1 MILVTGATG
10 NVGSAVVA
18 ELMAKG
24 TPLRAFVRDE
34 QRARARL
41 GVDVELA
48 NGDFEDPA
56 SITRA
61 LDGVEAVF
69 LSSADQPKKVEHET
83 AVIDAARAAGVRRI
97 VKTSTVGA
105 ERESPLP
112 PFDWHGRIEDH
123 LRRSG
128 TPWVVLHSFFY
139 MTNLLGSA
147 EPVRQMGKL
156 FAPLGGAK
164 IAMIDPRD
172 TGAVGAAA
180 LTDDA
185 YDGKILDLS
194 GPESIT
200 YEQVADELSAATGRS
215 VEFVNIP
222 DAAARETFV
231 QMGFSDWLLVHFDHL
246 FPLLRSGVVAQPTD
260 TVRAVTGREPRS
272 FVQWARDHADAFRA

>member
-18 ELMAKG
+18 ELMTKG
-24 TPLRAFVRDE
+24 TPVRAFVRDE

-112 PFDWHGRIEDH
+112 PFDWHGRSEEH

-128 TPWVVLHSFFY
+128 VPCVVPESGFY
-139 MTNLLGSA
+139 MTNLLAGTPSA
-147 EPVRQMGKL
+147 SSP
-156 FAPLGGAK
+156 AATP
-164 IAMIDPRD
+164 
-172 TGAVGAAA
+172 AVSPSSPATTLRRSPAA
-180 LTDDA
+180 L
-185 YDGKILDLS
+185 
-194 GPESIT
+194 
-200 YEQVADELSAATGRS
+200 RCC
-215 VEFVNIP
+215 N
-222 DAAARETFV
+222 DAAA
-231 QMGFSDWLLVHFDHL
+231 
-246 FPLLRSGVVAQPTD
+246 A
-260 TVRAVTGREPRS
+260 
-272 FVQWARDHADAFRA
+272 